1 MDKEKAKEALNKIR
15 GCVEHDACERTD
27 CVYYAHLEELTELV
41 NWIDE
46 ILPDGQCENVFAFAE
61 QPTT

>member
-1 MDKEKAKEALNKIR
+1 M

-27 CVYYAHLEELTELV
+27 CAYYAHLEELTELV
-41 NWIDE
+41 NWINE
-46 ILPDGQCENVFAFAE
+46 ILPDGQCENVFAFAD